1 MLSLDVWLHRQLRE
15 QLWKGPT
22 AVSAYLSL
30 PMQLIGITL
39 SALCLKALTGP
50 TLCILSVS
58 GLLCVLLVWIERM
71 VSLRDHNLGLLQFS
85 LSQTRHRIKAMG
97 IRSAEI
103 DRFAKRLCLDS
114 RIAFKFRN
122 SRFRSVELIIQ
133 KLDLLARTAERYGS
147 GGRKVFS
154 VNQEPI
160 VDAIRLFEHLP
171 LENVE
176 EVIEQQLIAFLKSP
190 PEFDPE
196 GWALEVYRES

>member
-1 MLSLDVWLHRQLRE
+1 MLSLDVWPHRQLRE

-58 GLLCVLLVWIERM
+58 GLLCVLLVRIERM

>member
-58 GLLCVLLVWIERM
+58 GLLCVLLVRIERM